1 MSRHVGFSIETNEA
15 GGGLLV
21 RPQGELDL
29 ATAPELERL
38 LLGRLQEG
46 GAVVL
51 DLRGLEFMDSSGV
64 RLLVAAKARA
74 ESEGGR
80 LRIVRPEPGSPV
92 ERILVVS
99 GIDRALPFVDEVDE
113 TT

>member
-1 MSRHVGFSIETNEA
+1 MSRHVGFSLETSEA
-15 GGGLLV
+15 GDTLLV

-29 ATAPELERL
+29 ATTPELERL
-38 LLGRLQEG
+38 VLGRLEQG
-46 GAVVL
+46 RAVVL

-64 RLLVAAKARA
+64 RVLVAANARA
-74 ESEGGR
+74 ESEGGS

-99 GIDRALPFVDEVDE
+99 GIDRALPFVDDVDE
-113 TT
+113 PA